1 MKRDPVE
8 LTLGF
13 LGGEKKVTVDVAPDD
28 APHWDLTTKFTQVG
42 GEHDRLDAI
51 AKVTG
56 RAKYAFDVNLPNLRF
71 GVLVRSPHPRG
82 KLVALDLAAVAAM
95 PGVRAAIS
103 LKEIGHQV
111 RFVGD
116 PIAAIA
122 ADTLDAAKD
131 ALAKIDARYE
141 LEAKAPIDLREADG
155 APALDASGNVT
166 GPWPEKGKDE
176 IDQALAASAHVAEGT
191 WSVEVQTHSSL
202 ESHGAVSRWND
213 DGSVDVWCSTQA
225 TFGVRQGLAEA
236 AGVPVD
242 KLRVHAEFVGGGF
255 GSKFVPGTEALASVL
270 LARAAKAPVKLMLDR
285 YEEHTCAGNRPSAIM
300 RIRAGVDAN
309 GKLAAWDWQSFGGP
323 GFSGSG
329 GRATHVRSWLGAAK
343 SRTEHVD
350 LTTFTDAGRPMRAP
364 GWPQGN
370 FAAEGMLDELA
381 QKAGIDPLAF
391 RLLNDGDE
399 LRQHEWK
406 LGGERFGWK
415 GRVNPS
421 PGTPRDGESPRILR
435 GAGCAA
441 ATWGAMGGAGNNV
454 LCRIHQDGTIE
465 AKNGAQDI
473 GSGMKTVLAILI
485 AEELGVSPSRVQV
498 TMGHTTDPV
507 GPASGGSTTTPSL
520 APTARHAAHLAKQE
534 LCERVAQKLGVEPA
548 NVRFEA
554 GQLISGN
561 RTLPFDEACRAIGPN
576 PIEATGRRFRNGAG
590 YKDSVSGCQFA
601 SVDVDTATGFVRVT
615 KMLAVQ
621 DCGLVIAKKLAESQ
635 VLGAMIQG
643 ISYALHEQRVMDRRN
658 GRMLNGDL
666 SWYKVAGP
674 RDVPEIEAILVSVA
688 NGKNNAGA
696 AGLGEPPSVA
706 APAAVANAV
715 SNAIGVRMRSLPI
728 TPDKVLAALASR
740 RASRTEGR

>member
-1 MKRDPVE
+1 MKPDPIE
-8 LTLGF
+8 LTLGYA
-13 LGGEKKVTVDVAPDD
+13 GAEKQVKVEVPAGD
-28 APHWDLTTKFTQVG
+28 APHWDLRTRFTQVG
-42 GEHDRLDAI
+42 GEHDRVDAV

-56 RAKYAFDVNLPNLRF
+56 RARYTYDITLPGLLL
-71 GVLVRSPHPRG
+71 GTLARSPHPRG
-82 KLVALDLAAVAAM
+82 KLVALDLSGVAAM
-95 PGVRAAIS
+95 PGVRAVIP

-122 ADTLDAAKD
+122 ADTLHAAKD
-131 ALAKIDARYE
+131 ALAKLTAQYE
-141 LEAKAPIDLREADG
+141 LTPDAPIDLRDADG
-155 APALDASGNVT
+155 APTLDDAGNVSS
-166 GPWPEKGKDE
+166 PWPAKGNEDIE
-176 IDQALAASAHVAEGT
+176 QALAGAAHVAEGT

-242 KLRVHAEFVGGGF
+242 KLRVHAEYVGGGF
-255 GSKFVPGTEALASVL
+255 GSKFVPGTEALAAVL
-270 LARAAKAPVKLMLDR
+270 LAREAKAPVKLMLDR
-285 YEEHTCAGNRPSAIM
+285 YEEHTCTGNRPSALM
-300 RIRAGVDAN
+300 RIRAGVDAA
-309 GKLAAWDWQSFGGP
+309 GKLVAFDWQSFGGP

-329 GRATHVRSWLGAAK
+329 GRAVHVRSWFGNAK
-343 SRTEHVD
+343 TRAEHVD
-350 LTTFTDAGRPMRAP
+350 LTTFTDAARAMRAP

-381 QKAGIDPLAF
+381 AKAGMDPLAF

-399 LRQHEWK
+399 LRQHEWR
-406 LGGERFGWK
+406 LGAERFGWQE
-415 GRVNPS
+415 RVNPK
-421 PGTPRDGESPRILR
+421 PGSARDGESPRYLR

-441 ATWGAMGGAGNNV
+441 ATWGQLGGTGNSV
-454 LCRIHQDGTIE
+454 LCRLHQDGTIE
-465 AKNGAQDI
+465 VRNGAQDI
-473 GSGMKTVLAILI
+473 GTGMKTVLALLM
-485 AEELGVSPSRVQV
+485 AEDFGVPTSRVKV

-520 APTARHAAHLAKQE
+520 APTARHAAQLAKQE
-534 LCERVAQKLGVEPA
+534 LLERVAAKLGMAPA
-548 NVRFEA
+548 ELRYESGKVLAGERSLSFE
-554 GQLISGN
+554 
-561 RTLPFDEACRAIGPN
+561 EACRAIGPN
-576 PIEATGRRFRNGAG
+576 PIEAMGRRFRNGEG
-590 YKDSVSGCQFA
+590 YRDSVAGCQFA
-601 SVDVDTATGFVRVT
+601 EVRVDTATGAVAVT

-635 VLGAMIQG
+635 VIGAMIQG
-643 ISYALHEQRVMDRRN
+643 ISYALHEQRIMDRRL
-658 GRMLNGDL
+658 GRMMNGDL
-666 SWYKVAGP
+666 SWYKIAGP
-674 RDVPEIEAILVSVA
+674 RDVPPMEAILFSVA
-688 NGKNNAGA
+688 NGKNNTGA

-740 RASRTEGR
+740 RGKQEGR